1 MKLALKIVLIVLLS
15 IVILYM
21 NFRMFNLLFSKYYIY
36 SFIDLL
42 IITGLF
48 LILYVVIKK
57 IN

>member
-21 NFRMFNLLFSKYYIY
+21 NFRMFNLLFSKHFIY
-36 SFIDLL
+36 SSIDLL
-42 IITGLF
+42 IITGLV
-48 LILYVVIKK
+48 LILYVIIKK

>member
-1 MKLALKIVLIVLLS
+1 MKLAIKIVLIVLLS